1 MNVVLVHP
9 IHGAKVAINQTE
21 VEMDEKNGWKRYNS
35 DTPAEPLVEVA
46 PKRKYTRRVVQ
57 SEQVGSDLPN
67 ALGE

>member
-46 PKRKYTRRVVQ
+46 PKRKYTRRVQ
-57 SEQVGSDLPN
+57 EQPTSN
-67 ALGE
+67 ALVSDKS